1 MVREFHPET
10 LNRPHHSRKT
20 KSGVDKN
27 SIVSKILNEKRINK
41 PPNEKIAQSSNVE
54 NQLRN
59 ENKNESMGLENC
71 SKYNSKFVEPIYA
84 QVKKNPYTLKKEKI
98 KEPKWKQINLEPST
112 SNENVFRNINT
123 LYFSKQETVADSTR
137 QRTKSNS
144 SDVSENIPDL
154 CPIENPQKDNEEN
167 EETHCKLK
175 DMQLQESE
183 KVNALSP
190 SFFTPNFLK

>member
-54 NQLRN
+54 NQL
-59 ENKNESMGLENC
+59 
-71 SKYNSKFVEPIYA
+71 SKFVEPIYA

-112 SNENVFRNINT
+112 SNENVFRNIST

-167 EETHCKLK
+167 EETHCKLR